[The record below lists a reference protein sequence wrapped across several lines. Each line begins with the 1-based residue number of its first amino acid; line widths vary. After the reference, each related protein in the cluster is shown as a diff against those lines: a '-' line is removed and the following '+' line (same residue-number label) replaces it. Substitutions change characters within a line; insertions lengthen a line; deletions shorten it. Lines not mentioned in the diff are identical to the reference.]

1 MKKAGIVTL
10 TILVAVICAA
20 CGSADKKQA
29 GQKNEEG
36 TGTMRQ
42 AQNIHVACGT
52 STGVN
57 YLTVTTIGALLGKEY
72 PEYTLTPEISTGG
85 AENIG
90 LILNGEAQIGSAM
103 IDDIV
108 ACNNNERKWE
118 DTPETKDSLR
128 YITSGNRTSITQFA
142 RKDSGIKAF
151 SDAKGKRVAVSS
163 GTMYNYYWPMMLEA
177 YGLTEEDF
185 EKVSVIGL
193 KDILTAIQDGVVDYG
208 VHVSSTPNASIQDTS
223 LSVGLNILNMDDDI
237 INKLIEINPC
247 FMKFTIPADTY
258 DSDFDANT
266 VCLYNAYVTTADADQ
281 QMIYDFI
288 KCLTE
293 NNDAL
298 KAAHSQAGDI
308 GKLENVLA
316 NQRIPFSEGA
326 ERYYKEI
333 GLIK

>member
-1 MKKAGIVTL
+1 MKKVRIFAVAL
-10 TILVAVICAA
+10 LVSTVCTA
-20 CGSADKKQA
+20 CGTPDKKQEGETYADHA
-29 GQKNEEG
+29 G
-36 TGTMRQ
+36 TVRQ
-42 AQNIHVACGT
+42 SQNIHVACGT

-57 YLTVTTIGALLGKEY
+57 YLTVTTIGALLGKEH
-72 PEYTLTPEISTGG
+72 PEYTLTPEITTGG

-90 LILNGEAQIGSAM
+90 LLLGGEAQIASAM

-108 ACNNNERKWE
+108 ACNENGRKWE
-118 DTPETKDSLR
+118 NTPETKDSLR

-142 RKDSGIKAF
+142 RKDSGIKEF

-185 EKVSVIGL
+185 DKVSVIGL
-193 KDILTAIQDGVVDYG
+193 KDILTAVQDGVVDYG

-223 LSVGLNILNMDDDI
+223 LSVGLNILNMDDEI

-247 FMKFTIPADTY
+247 FMKFTIPEDTY

-266 VCLYNAYVTTADADQ
+266 VCLYNAYVTTADVDQ
-281 QMIYDFI
+281 QMVYNFI

-308 GKLENVLA
+308 GKLENVLV